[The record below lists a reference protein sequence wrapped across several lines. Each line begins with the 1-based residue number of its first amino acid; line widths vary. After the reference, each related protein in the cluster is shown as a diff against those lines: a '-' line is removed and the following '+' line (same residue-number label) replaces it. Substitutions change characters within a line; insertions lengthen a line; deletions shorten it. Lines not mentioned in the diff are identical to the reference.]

1 MGITGVL
8 NNSISNHI
16 TIPNSQLNNNTQN
29 LNMIQVTPPHNN
41 SSSSRNSN
49 NIRKHEKTSSNNE
62 VDIFAMKR
70 KKSAEGGVAFSEQ
83 ERSRPSK
90 KGKERESGAMYSYIP
105 QGQGQGVLQQ
115 GVGGVTAG
123 RQINKGKRKSPT
135 KLAVDVDC
143 ESTWEK
149 LKKTPVTISMAEYL
163 ATNKKAA
170 QDVKKGI
177 THLYRR
183 KIKNRVSNG
192 NEVGDPMVIN
202 TLRSEGLLDEQEYRR
217 NQGINNIS
225 VSSGDSSGEEYDTSE
240 DDSDLYDGD
249 SDGSEYDSDS
259 GDDDYG
265 EEYDDEE
272 DSIVG
277 YPYNPEVM
285 RAAQPSKIMVAI
297 GNELVTAILDSGA
310 AVSVMSKK
318 LADRIG
324 LVIDDD
330 DESVPLMGFHSN
342 GKGVQCKVAT
352 DVKVK
357 IGGHV
362 RKEHFCIDESQNNRE
377 ACLLGRPWIRN
388 HDIRLVNRGSMVI
401 VPIKKGKDFIEVQ
414 CVADDPQDE
423 DDNDMVSMT
432 PIYAVQV
439 HCDENDKKVNNKF
452 REENDEGVELKSYQE
467 EVIADEF
474 WHEYNKDEVDEEMP
488 EVFADLVKK
497 YKNCFV
503 EYNGIG
509 RVKGAYHEIKTT
521 SETPIR
527 SKPYRLTLDEEESL
541 KEELDNLLKLDI
553 IRPSDGEWSSPIFF
567 VPKKNGKFRL
577 VVNYIQLNKITVKD
591 SYPLPHIEEVLDSL
605 GGNKC
610 FTTLDAASG
619 FWQIELHP
627 NSIAKSG
634 FVTKY
639 GCYTFSVMPF
649 GLCNAPSS
657 YTRYM
662 TNILREYIGVF
673 LYVFIDDVI
682 VYSPDQET
690 HMKHLELVFEAC
702 TKANLRLRL
711 EKCQVAKSSV
721 TYLGHEVGEAGIR
734 PCEANVKKIREL
746 KEPINLEEVR
756 SVLGMTGY
764 FRRFYEE
771 YSARTEPLNRL
782 TKKNTKFVWKQEQQ
796 DAFNYLM
803 STLISPPVLSY
814 PIRSHVKILT
824 CDASYK
830 GLGAILS
837 QSPTGNEENETVIS
851 YGSKSINN
859 SQLNY
864 TVTHLEALSIV
875 WAVNRYRYYLSNKV
889 EFIIRTDHAALE
901 FILNSDKPSPKIERW
916 KACLMGYKYRVV
928 YKRGSD
934 NPSDALS
941 RLC

>member
-1 MGITGVL
+1 
-8 NNSISNHI
+8 
-16 TIPNSQLNNNTQN
+16 
-29 LNMIQVTPPHNN
+29 MIQVTPPNN
-41 SSSSRNSN
+41 SKNTKKTKN
-49 NIRKHEKTSSNNE
+49 NNNNE
-62 VDIFAMKR
+62 VNIFAMKR
-70 KKSAEGGVAFSEQ
+70 KEGVEGNTSFSEQ
-83 ERSRPSK
+83 EKGRPSK
-90 KGKERESGAMYSYIP
+90 KGKERENGAIYSYIP
-105 QGQGQGVLQQ
+105 QGQGQGILQQ
-115 GVGGVTAG
+115 DVNTLPSGDRGIPKE
-123 RQINKGKRKSPT
+123 QIKKLKRKNPT
-135 KLAVDVDC
+135 KLAVEVDC
-143 ESTWEK
+143 EGTWEK

-170 QDVKKGI
+170 QEVKKGI
-177 THLYRR
+177 MHLYRR
-183 KIKNRVSNG
+183 KTERNG
-192 NEVGDPMVIN
+192 QYGNPMVIN
-202 TLRSEGLLDEQEYRR
+202 TLRAEGLLDEREYRR
-217 NQGINNIS
+217 NQSINNVS
-225 VSSGDSSGEEYDTSE
+225 VSSGDSSN
-240 DDSDLYDGD
+240 
-249 SDGSEYDSDS
+249 
-259 GDDDYG
+259 DDDYDLNEDGSDLDDG
-265 EEYDDEE
+265 ESDSSEFDGYSSESSYENDYDEE
-272 DSIVG
+272 QEDEQDSVIG
-277 YPYNPEVM
+277 YPYNPEAM
-285 RAAQPSKIMVAI
+285 KRAQPSKIMVAI

-310 AVSVMSKK
+310 AVSVISKK
-318 LADRIG
+318 LADKIG
-324 LVIDDD
+324 VKVEENG
-330 DESVPLMGFHSN
+330 ESIPLMGFHNN
-342 GKGVQCKVAT
+342 GKSVRCKVAT

-357 IGGHV
+357 IGGHI
-362 RKEHFCIDESQNNRE
+362 RKEHFCIDESSNNRE

-388 HDIRLVNRGSMVI
+388 HDIRLVNKGSMVI
-401 VPIKKGKDFIEVQ
+401 VPIKNGKDFIEVQ
-414 CVADDPQDE
+414 CVSDDPNE
-423 DDNDMVSMT
+423 ETDNDMVSMT
-432 PIYAVQV
+432 PIYSVQV
-439 HCDENDKKVNNKF
+439 QCNKHEISNNQPS
-452 REENDEGVELKSYQE
+452 RNNNEGHGLKSYQE
-467 EVIADEF
+467 EVVADEF
-474 WHEYNKDEVDEEMP
+474 WREYNDDEVNEEIP
-488 EVFADLVKK
+488 EVFAKLIKK

-521 SETPIR
+521 SESPIR

-682 VYSPDQET
+682 VYSLDQES
-690 HMKHLELVFEAC
+690 HLRHLEMVFEAC
-702 TKANLRLRL
+702 SKANLRLRL
-711 EKCQVAKSSV
+711 EKCQVAKPSV
-721 TYLGHEVGEAGIR
+721 TYLGHEVGERGIR

-746 KEPINLEEVR
+746 KEPTNLEEVR

-782 TKKNTKFVWKQEQQ
+782 TKKNAKFVWKQEQQ

-814 PIRSHVKILT
+814 PIRSQVKILT

-875 WAVNRYRYYLSNKV
+875 WAVNRYRYYLSNKE
-889 EFIIRTDHAALE
+889 EFVIRTDHAALE

-928 YKRGSD
+928 YRRGSD